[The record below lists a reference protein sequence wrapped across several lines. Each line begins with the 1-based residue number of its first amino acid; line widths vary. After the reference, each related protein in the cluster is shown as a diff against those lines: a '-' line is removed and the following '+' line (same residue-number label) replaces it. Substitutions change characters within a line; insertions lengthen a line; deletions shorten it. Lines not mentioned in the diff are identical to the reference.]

1 MREVTGGEGRD
12 PPWGVL
18 TAGHSPDS
26 GSQRGE
32 GGGRGGGGGAV
43 NGTARQARS
52 SWAWGPQRSEALC
65 VGSDHLLVMVTSIL
79 CPGPKASGVRSLCIR
94 GPGLK
99 KEGASGSPARLPGL
113 QMGG

>member
-1 MREVTGGEGRD
+1 M
-12 PPWGVL
+12 
-18 TAGHSPDS
+18 
-26 GSQRGE
+26 
-32 GGGRGGGGGAV
+32 

-52 SWAWGPQRSEALC
+52 IRAWGPQRSEALC